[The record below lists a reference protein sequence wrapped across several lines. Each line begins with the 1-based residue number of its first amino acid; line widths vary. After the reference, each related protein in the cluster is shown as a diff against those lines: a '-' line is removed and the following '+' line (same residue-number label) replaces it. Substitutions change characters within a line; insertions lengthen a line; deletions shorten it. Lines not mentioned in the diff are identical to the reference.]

1 MLMERCPNMNVFF
14 DSCIVNDLID
24 IDKPKCNLPL
34 QENAKYIEL
43 IIKSP
48 SVVGIVSPTVK
59 RQLEM
64 TPDKKR
70 REELISKYNEFHFK
84 EFIGGL
90 EFPLRFPLT
99 FMSKKQEDIIT
110 ELHEKRPPLR
120 PDLDIIRDAAFIKDI
135 DVLLTADK
143 KLAGLKMIGKV
154 KFLLPK
160 ELWDVIETGLS

>member
-1 MLMERCPNMNVFF
+1 MHMKKCPNMNVFF
-14 DSCIVNDLID
+14 DSCIVNNLID
-24 IDKPKCNLPL
+24 IGKPKCNLPL

-48 SVVGIVSPTVK
+48 EVVGIVSPTVK

-64 TPDKKR
+64 TPNKKR
-70 REELISKYNEFHFK
+70 REGLISKYNEFHFK
-84 EFIGGL
+84 EFLAAL

-99 FMSKKQEDIIT
+99 FMSKQQEEIIT
-110 ELHEKRPPLR
+110 ELYEKRPPLR
-120 PDLDIIRDAAFIKDI
+120 PDLDIIRDAAFIEDI

-154 KFLLPK
+154 KFLMPK
-160 ELWDVIETGLS
+160 ELWDIIKTGLL

>member
-1 MLMERCPNMNVFF
+1 MLMKGYPNMNVFF

-24 IDKPKCNLPL
+24 IGKPKSNLPL

-48 SVVGIVSPTVK
+48 AVFGIVSPIVK

-64 TPDKKR
+64 TPDEKR

-84 EFIGGL
+84 EFVGGL

-99 FMSKKQEDIIT
+99 FMSKQQEEIIT
-110 ELHEKRPPLR
+110 ELYEKRPPLR
-120 PDLDIIRDAAFIKDI
+120 SDLDIIRDAAFIKDI

-160 ELWDVIETGLS
+160 ELWDVIETGLL